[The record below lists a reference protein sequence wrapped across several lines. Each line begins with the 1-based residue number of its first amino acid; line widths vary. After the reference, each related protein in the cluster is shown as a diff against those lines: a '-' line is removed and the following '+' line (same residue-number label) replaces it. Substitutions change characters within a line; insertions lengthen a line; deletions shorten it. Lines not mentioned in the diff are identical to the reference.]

1 MRTNDLNITNQVYKI
16 KEEELKILKNEV
28 EFSRMINSNIL
39 PLNMNLIKYLGLDAA
54 LFLSAAYEEVMFFRS
69 LGKEPTEWISLT
81 KNKIKS
87 KTGLGAA
94 RQKSAIEVLEEH
106 HLIEVKTMNTVP
118 KIRKIKFNYNIITT
132 FQRDLNSFLDDNL
145 IKKRESQDEFKKKM
159 NEKSKKFYE
168 EEFYDVFIDNEP
180 DELTGQEVLEKHH
193 DKLVEKMTFSYE
205 EYVKTW
211 CEEHPGEDFVKAHQ
225 WVNTTSDSP
234 VRFMSGFEF

>member
-16 KEEELKILKNEV
+16 KEEELKRLKNEV

-81 KNKIKS
+81 KSKIKS

-94 RQKSAIEVLEEH
+94 RQQSAIEVLRNKN
-106 HLIEVKTMNTVP
+106 LIEVRNAGCVP
-118 KIRKIKFNYNIITT
+118 KVRQIKFNYNIITT

-159 NEKSKKFYE
+159 NEKSKEFYK

-193 DKLVEKMTFSYE
+193 DNLVEKMNFSYE

-211 CEEHPGEDFVKAHQ
+211 REEHPGEDFVKAHQ
-225 WVNTTSDSP
+225 WKNTTSDSP
-234 VRFMSGFEF
+234 VRFMGGFQF

>member
-16 KEEELKILKNEV
+16 KEEELKKLKNEV

-159 NEKSKKFYE
+159 NEKSK
-168 EEFYDVFIDNEP
+168 EFYDVFIDNEP

-211 CEEHPGEDFVKAHQ
+211 REEHPDEDFVKAHQ
-225 WVNTTSDSP
+225 WENTTSDSP
-234 VRFMSGFEF
+234 VRFMGGFEF

>member
-16 KEEELKILKNEV
+16 KEEELKKLKNEV

-94 RQKSAIEVLEEH
+94 RQQSAIEVLKNKN
-106 HLIEVKTMNTVP
+106 LIEVRNTEFVP
-118 KIRKIKFNYNIITT
+118 KVRQIKFNYKIITT

-145 IKKRESQDEFKKKM
+145 I
-159 NEKSKKFYE
+159 
-168 EEFYDVFIDNEP
+168 
-180 DELTGQEVLEKHH
+180 
-193 DKLVEKMTFSYE
+193 
-205 EYVKTW
+205 
-211 CEEHPGEDFVKAHQ
+211 
-225 WVNTTSDSP
+225 
-234 VRFMSGFEF
+234 

>member
-16 KEEELKILKNEV
+16 KEEELKKLKNEV

-159 NEKSKKFYE
+159 NEKSK
-168 EEFYDVFIDNEP
+168 EFYDVFIDNEP

-193 DKLVEKMTFSYE
+193 DKLLEKMTFSYE

-211 CEEHPGEDFVKAHQ
+211 REEHPDEDFVKAHQ
-225 WVNTTSDSP
+225 WENTTSDSP